1 LEKSLTPNGEIVCG
15 ITGIIT
21 SSEEAAKYFNA
32 IKSATLALHHRGPD
46 SYGSFADFN
55 ALLGHTRLSIIDTSQ
70 ASDQP
75 FYSADGRF
83 VIVYNGEIFNFREL
97 RETLVKKGVAFKTSG
112 DTEVLLQLYINEGEK
127 FLDKINGFF
136 AFAIYDNLQKSL
148 FIARDR
154 FGIKPLFY
162 YWDGSRFIFAS
173 EMKALLEYP
182 FERII
187 DHVSLIEYLQLN
199 YIPAPNTMLEGVKKF
214 PVGQWSKIIYN
225 DRKLKFTP
233 FCNEPYFEGCE
244 DKNISYDSAVKKF
257 YNLLEDS
264 VQKRLIADVPLGT
277 FLSGGLDSS
286 AITAMAALHKKNI
299 MSFSIGYKEEPLFD
313 ETHYAE
319 MVSKK
324 LGTNHHTFRLDN
336 SDLFNELY
344 NILDTLGE
352 PFGDSS
358 SIPMYILCG
367 KARQYVKVSLSGDGG
382 DELMG
387 GYNKHLAEYRLR
399 KSPYLKTF
407 SNAVGPFLK
416 LLPYS
421 RNTVYGN
428 KIRQIIRF
436 SEGAKLSTA
445 DRYWE
450 WASIANAHK
459 AISLINTK
467 NEKFEK
473 LFSERKDTHLSTL
486 DNNFNSLF
494 YTDVKLVLQNDML
507 VKADLMSMA
516 NGLEVR
522 VPFLDYRL
530 VEFLFSLPF
539 EYKIGSG
546 YQKRI
551 LRDAV
556 SHLIPQEVIQR
567 KKQGFEVP
575 LLKWFKTELKGSI
588 ESLWLDDDYIESQG
602 IFDVQQI
609 KILKKQ
615 LHSSNPQD
623 IVAQIWGLIAFQ
635 HWYKRNIE

>member
-1 LEKSLTPNGEIVCG
+1 VCG

-46 SYGSFADFN
+46 SHGSFADFN
-55 ALLGHTRLSIIDTSQ
+55 ALLGHTRLSIIDTSP

-75 FYSADGRF
+75 FYSPDGRY
-83 VIVYNGEIFNFREL
+83 VIVYNGEIFNFKEL
-97 RETLVKKGVAFKTSG
+97 RDGLISKGVSFQTTG
-112 DTEVLLQLYINEGEK
+112 DTEVLLQLYIHEGDK
-127 FLDKINGFF
+127 FLGKINGFF
-136 AFAIYDNLQKSL
+136 AFAIYDKLQKCL

-182 FERII
+182 FERKI
-187 DHVSLIEYLQLN
+187 DTVSLIEYLQLN

-214 PVGQWSKIIYN
+214 PVGQSLKIHYK
-225 DRKLKFTP
+225 DQTLAFTP
-233 FCNEPYFEGCE
+233 FCKEPYYEGCE
-244 DKNISYDSAVKKF
+244 NKNISYNDAVKTF
-257 YNLLEDS
+257 YNLLDDS
-264 VQKRLIADVPLGT
+264 VQKRLLADVPVGT

-286 AITAMAALHKKNI
+286 AITALAALHKRNI
-299 MSFSIGYKEEPLFD
+299 MSFSIGYKDEPMFD

-319 MVSKK
+319 MVGKK

-336 SDLFNELY
+336 SDLFKELY

-358 SIPMYILCG
+358 SIPMYILCR
-367 KARQYVKVSLSGDGG
+367 KARQYVKVSLSGDGS

-387 GYNKHLAEYRLR
+387 GYNKHLAEFKLR
-399 KSPYLKTF
+399 
-407 SNAVGPFLK
+407 SNPNLRTISNIAAPFLK
-416 LLPYS
+416 LMPYS
-421 RNTVYGN
+421 RNTSIGN
-428 KIRQIIRF
+428 KIRQVIRF
-436 SEGAKLSTA
+436 SEGAKLSPA
-445 DRYWE
+445 NRYWE
-450 WASIANAHK
+450 WASIANSTK
-459 AISLINTK
+459 ALSLLNK
-467 NEKFEK
+467 QNENLGPLFEV
-473 LFSERKDTHLSTL
+473 RKKEHLSTL
-486 DNNFNSLF
+486 DSNFNSLF

-507 VKADLMSMA
+507 VKTDLMSMA
-516 NGLEVR
+516 NSLEVR
-522 VPFLDYRL
+522 VPFMDYRL

-539 EYKIGSG
+539 DYKIGG
-546 YQKRI
+546 GVQKRI

-556 SHLIPQEVIQR
+556 SHLLPQEVVTR

-588 ESLWLDDDYIESQG
+588 ESLWLHDDFIISQG
-602 IFDVQQI
+602 IFDVNQI
-609 KILKKQ
+609 RQLKKQ

-623 IVAQIWGLIAFQ
+623 VVAQIWGLIAFQ
-635 HWYKRNIE
+635 HWYKRNMD